1 MSGDSFRGRDLLD
14 VESLS
19 AEDVRHILDAVP
31 SFKEVS
37 ERDIKKVP
45 TLRGKTVINLF
56 FEPSTRTRTSFEI
69 AGKRLSA
76 DVVNVSVATSSVS
89 KGESL
94 RDMADNL
101 AAMHADV
108 LVVRH
113 QVAGVP
119 HMLARAM
126 TQPVINAGD
135 GAHEHPTQAL
145 LDVFTLQEK
154 LGPPGR
160 PQRPDRRRHRQQPGG
175 AVQTSRPCAKLG
187 MRVCVC
193 GPRTMLPAGLDH
205 LGVEWTSDFDAAIPS
220 ADAVMMLRVQR
231 ERHSDVLFPSL
242 AAYGRALLPD
252 RAAAAPR
259 PRRRGRDAPGTHQPR
274 RRDRPRR
281 GRRPGVRHPRA
292 GDERRGRAHGAA
304 VPDPRGRLVD
314 LLIRGGRVVDPEQGL
329 DGKLDVL
336 VAEGRVAAVG
346 RELPLPDGAA
356 PRVVDAR
363 GWIVAP
369 GFIDMHVHFGEPGYE
384 HRETIASGLAAA
396 AAGGFTAVAMMA
408 DTQAGARHAG
418 GDRLSAAPRRHR
430 LRHATLSGGR
440 RDRPIS
446 RARRWPKS
454 TACSAP
460 APWRCR
466 IARSRCATPA

>member
-1 MSGDSFRGRDLLD
+1 MSADSFRGRDLLD

-19 AEDVRHILDAVP
+19 AEDIRHILDAVP

-45 TLRGKTVINLF
+45 TLRGKTVVNLF

-113 QVAGVP
+113 QVAGAP
-119 HMLARAM
+119 HFLARSM
-126 TQPVINAGD
+126 SQPVINAGD

-154 LGPPGR
+154 LGSLN
-160 PQRPDRRRHRQQPGG
+160 DRSALIVGDI
-175 AVQTSRPCAKLG
+175 ASSRVARSNIHAMRKLG

-193 GPRTMLPAGLDH
+193 GPRTMLPVGLDR
-205 LGVEWTSDFDAAIPS
+205 LGVEATSDFDEAIRS

-242 AAYGRALLPD
+242 AEYAERYCLTAQRLRRARDGVVVMHPGPINRGVEIAPEVADGLTSVILQQVTNGVAVRMALLY
-252 RAAAAPR
+252 
-259 PRRRGRDAPGTHQPR
+259 
-274 RRDRPRR
+274 
-281 GRRPGVRHPRA
+281 
-292 GDERRGRAHGAA
+292 
-304 VPDPRGRLVD
+304 
-314 LLIRGGRVVDPEQGL
+314 LILGGG
-329 DGKLDVL
+329 
-336 VAEGRVAAVG
+336 
-346 RELPLPDGAA
+346 
-356 PRVVDAR
+356 
-363 GWIVAP
+363 
-369 GFIDMHVHFGEPGYE
+369 
-384 HRETIASGLAAA
+384 
-396 AAGGFTAVAMMA
+396 
-408 DTQAGARHAG
+408 
-418 GDRLSAAPRRHR
+418 
-430 LRHATLSGGR
+430 
-440 RDRPIS
+440 
-446 RARRWPKS
+446 
-454 TACSAP
+454 
-460 APWRCR
+460 
-466 IARSRCATPA
+466 